1 MTQRGS
7 ILQCDHGQ
15 RRHAIVQSILT
26 EVFEGRIH
34 AGQHLV
40 TEDLAKLFGVS
51 HTPIR
56 EALIEL
62 AAIGMID
69 LLPNRGAI
77 VRHVTVQ
84 EVLEISQV
92 RGILECEATRSACG
106 RCNPAELKSLR
117 SELQQ
122 LIDQPARPANEFVAQ
137 ARTIDTR
144 LHDLVTASCGN
155 RFLAREIN
163 RLKTL
168 FRVFRDVSYTQDG
181 VRNDFQRLSA
191 ETHEHLAIVDAL
203 ERGDV
208 EAAVL
213 SMQRHI
219 SSGATHWTRIFP
231 ALEVQR

>member
-1 MTQRGS
+1 MAQRAPV
-7 ILQCDHGQ
+7 LQCDHGQ

-84 EVLEISQV
+84 EVAEISQV
-92 RGILECEATRSACG
+92 REILECAATRSACG
-106 RCNPAELKSLR
+106 RCNPAELRSLR
-117 SELQQ
+117 HELQQ
-122 LIDQPARPANEFVAQ
+122 LIDQPARPANEFIAQ
-137 ARTIDTR
+137 ARTIDSR
-144 LHDLVTASCGN
+144 LHDLVTTSCGN

-191 ETHEHLAIVDAL
+191 ETHEHLAIIDAL
-203 ERGDV
+203 ERGDA
-208 EAAVL
+208 EASVL
-213 SMQRHI
+213 AMQRHI
-219 SSGATHWTRIFP
+219 NSGAMHWTRMFP
-231 ALEVQR
+231 AVESKS